1 MAGNRVR
8 SPKTEVPKLG
18 CAFRCFHW
26 QLPLVRQRGRKIV
39 SNFASLATL
48 SSIAVRTCL

>member
-18 CAFRCFHW
+18 CAFRGFRW
-26 QLPLVRQRGRKIV
+26 QLPLVRQRDCAVGKLSVV
-39 SNFASLATL
+39 SP
-48 SSIAVRTCL
+48 V